1 MQIKTV
7 IGGQGFIGGHLV
19 DYYVEQN
26 VMVNV
31 IDNSSTGRYINDT
44 AHYHHYENELIVC
57 KR

>member
-31 IDNSSTGRYINDT
+31 IDNSSTGRYINYCT
-44 AHYHHYENELIVC
+44 
-57 KR
+57 